1 MVKEPNTKQISIPKE
16 NIEIVDIEKIIE
28 YPTNPRLHTEKNI
41 DRITSVLK
49 EFGQVV
55 PILVNKENVIL
66 DGHLRLK
73 AAKKLGWNQ
82 IQVLRNNKLSKA
94 QEKALRNIM
103 NKSVE
108 WTPWD
113 TDLLKVEVE
122 NLKELKF
129 DTTMLGI
136 EDYELD
142 TLGESLTVPEDHGSD
157 NLLPQSLIKVIC
169 EGEDKSALTTD
180 IKELIESKKYN
191 AEIKT

>member
-16 NIEIVDIEKIIE
+16 NIEFLDIEKIIE

-94 QEKALRNIM
+94 QEKALRIIM

-108 WTPWD
+108 WTTWD
-113 TDLLKVEVE
+113 TDLLKIEVE

-129 DTTMLGI
+129 NTDMLGI
-136 EDYELD
+136 EDYELH
-142 TLGESLTVPEDHGSD
+142 TLEDAPGIPNEQESD
-157 NLLPQSLIKVIC
+157 NISPQGFIRVNCDSTIKNDLIN
-169 EGEDKSALTTD
+169 D
-180 IKELIESKKYN
+180 IKEIINDKNYN
-191 AEIKT
+191 AEIKA

>member
-1 MVKEPNTKQISIPKE
+1 MKKISLPKE
-16 NIEIVDIEKIIE
+16 NIEIININEIIE

-49 EFGQVV
+49 EFGQVI

-73 AAKKLGWNQ
+73 AAKKLGWEQ

-94 QEKALRNIM
+94 QEKALRIIM

-108 WTPWD
+108 WTFWD
-113 TDLLKVEVE
+113 TDLLKIEIE

-129 DTTMLGI
+129 DTTMLGM
-136 EDYELD
+136 EDYELN
-142 TLGESLTVPEDHGSD
+142 SLEDVSNLPEEDGSD
-157 NLLPQSLIKVIC
+157 NILPESFIKVIC
-169 EGEDKSALTTD
+169 GSEDKDALITD